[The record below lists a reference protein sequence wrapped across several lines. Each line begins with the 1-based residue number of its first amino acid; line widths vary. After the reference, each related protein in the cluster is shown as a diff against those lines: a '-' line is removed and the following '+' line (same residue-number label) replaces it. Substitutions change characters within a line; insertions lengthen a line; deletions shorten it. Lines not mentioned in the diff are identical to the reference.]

1 MDDDIARAYD
11 AASRYFVEL
20 VAQVPRTRYDDLGL
34 GEWTILELIAHTNRS
49 HTLLVEYV
57 ERPAEPAGPDYN
69 TSQAI
74 AARARASVAALGDDP
89 PAAVAAAAER
99 ARNLVAQSDADT
111 ELGTAFGPRR
121 LSDYLRVRVA
131 ELVIHGLD
139 LERAADVNT
148 PKPASAL
155 HVTLHQIA
163 DMAET
168 RGATED
174 VILALSGRIRL
185 PEHFTVY

>member
-1 MDDDIARAYD
+1 MNDDVARAYY

-20 VAQVPRTRYDDLGL
+20 VARVPRTRYDDVGL

-69 TSQAI
+69 TPQAI

-89 PAAVAAAAER
+89 PTAVAVAAER
-99 ARNLVAQSDADT
+99 ARDVVATSDADS

-121 LSDYLRVRVA
+121 MADYLPVRVA

-139 LERAADVNT
+139 LTRAAGIDAPPPV
-148 PKPASAL
+148 SAL

-163 DMAET
+163 DMAEA
-168 RGATED
+168 RGTSET
-174 VILALSGRIRL
+174 VVLALSGRTRL